1 MTDSRRRPTILVV
14 DDDADIRRIASRL
27 LEIAGYTAITAADGE
42 EGFRSYQQHR
52 SSIVLLL
59 TDVVMPN
66 LDGIELAKRVLGT
79 DSELP
84 VLLMS
89 GNAGCHYL
97 DLECL
102 PKPFRPAEL
111 IEAVSRVLS
120 LKAQSTK
127 AASAF

>member
-42 EGFRSYQQHR
+42 DGFRLYQQHR
-52 SSIVLLL
+52 PGIALLL

-66 LDGIELAKRVLGT
+66 LNGIELAKRVLGM

-89 GNAGCHYL
+89 GNTGSDYR

-102 PKPFRPAEL
+102 AKPFRPAEL

-120 LKAQSTK
+120 GKAKVYK